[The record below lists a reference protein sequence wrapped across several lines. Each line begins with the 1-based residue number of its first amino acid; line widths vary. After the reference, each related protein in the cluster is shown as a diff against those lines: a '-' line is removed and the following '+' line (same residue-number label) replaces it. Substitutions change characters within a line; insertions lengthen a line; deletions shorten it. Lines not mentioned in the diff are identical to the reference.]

1 MLYVEWAAIS
11 LRLTAP
17 EIPYPSPWLET
28 FYVSSERDK
37 TIKLLGNGKKANKHI
52 VRL

>member
-1 MLYVEWAAIS
+1 MLNEPPS
-11 LRLTAP
+11 FRLTAP
-17 EIPYPSPWLET
+17 EIPYPGET

-37 TIKLLGNGKKANKHI
+37 TIKLFGIGKKANKHI